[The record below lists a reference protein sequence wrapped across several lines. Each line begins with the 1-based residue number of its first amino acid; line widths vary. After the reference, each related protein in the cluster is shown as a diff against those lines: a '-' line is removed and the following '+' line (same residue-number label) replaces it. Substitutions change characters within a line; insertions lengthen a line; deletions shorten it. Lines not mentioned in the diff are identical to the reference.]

1 MLCYYC
7 RIFCFSEERKNKVQ
21 RIQSQ
26 RQPFNSKTP
35 VNTHVSKTFI
45 LVISKNLILNG

>member
-35 VNTHVSKTFI
+35 INTHVSKHFFKLYQKT
-45 LVISKNLILNG
+45 LS